1 LVEHF
6 AFFWAS
12 NMVITPPI
20 LRPIACELSTGRLHL
35 RAPREGDGERI
46 YEAVVETLDQLR
58 AWPGSLPWAMVEP
71 SATVSET
78 FCRES
83 AAAFIKRSTLV
94 YLVFDH
100 AGNFVA
106 STSLH
111 RIDWAV
117 PKFEVGYWCRA
128 SRQHQGFMTEALAA
142 LMRYAF
148 DGIGAQR
155 VEAITDEQNLAS
167 RLLCEKVGM
176 QLEGIMRKDRITP
189 SGSLRSTCIYA
200 AVASDQ

>member
-1 LVEHF
+1 
-6 AFFWAS
+6 
-12 NMVITPPI
+12 MVTTPPI
-20 LRPIACELSTGRLHL
+20 LRPIASELKTDRLHL
-35 RAPREGDGERI
+35 RAPREGDGERV

-58 AWPGSLPWAMVEP
+58 AWPASLPWAMVEP
-71 SATVSET
+71 SVAVSET

-94 YLVFDH
+94 YLVFDN

-111 RIDWAV
+111 RINWAV

-128 SRQHQGFMTEALAA
+128 SRQHQGLMTEALGA

-148 DGIGAQR
+148 DGLGAQR
-155 VEAITDEQNLAS
+155 VEAFTEEQNLAS
-167 RLLCEKVGM
+167 RLLCEKFGM
-176 QLEGIMRKDRITP
+176 QLEGVMRKDRITP
-189 SGSLRSTCIYA
+189 SGSVRNTCIYA